1 MPHADMRQI
10 LLLFVFII
18 LAFICGA
25 VLSFPLYK
33 LLQIFT
39 DIPFHKITSQL
50 SSLCGLA
57 FIFLYL
63 RFNNI
68 LNKTTAGFNLAQV
81 SIKREIFTG
90 MAIGMMII
98 LVLVVVLLIL
108 GIHQPEQ
115 ELHSS
120 LNTIFLVLIK
130 AILSG
135 VMVAL
140 FEETLYRGALLGG
153 LSKTTNVLS
162 AIIISSAIY
171 SAVHFIKFPR
181 VPDGTDINWLTGFVI
196 LSDSFHRFTD
206 PAIVDSFLALFAF
219 GVLLAL
225 VRLNRGNIIQCMGIH
240 AGVVIAIKIIRES
253 TDYAPGNNFEF
264 LVNRH
269 DHLLG
274 YLALFWLIFIIAV
287 YYRYFYTARNQSGP
301 RYPLMF

>member
-1 MPHADMRQI
+1 MRQFFLLFIVIIMAFVCGALFSCPLYI
-10 LLLFVFII
+10 LLQVF
-18 LAFICGA
+18 G
-25 VLSFPLYK
+25 
-33 LLQIFT
+33 

-50 SSLCGLA
+50 SSLFGLV

-63 RFNNI
+63 RFNHI
-68 LNKTTAGFNLAQV
+68 LDRTTAGFNLAHV
-81 SIKREIFTG
+81 SVKREVFTG
-90 MAIGMMII
+90 MVAGIAIM
-98 LVLVVVLLIL
+98 LVLAVALLLL
-108 GIHQPEQ
+108 GMIVPEP
-115 ELHSS
+115 ELDIS
-120 LNTIFLVLIK
+120 LKFIITVLIK

-135 VMVAL
+135 IMVAL
-140 FEETLYRGALLGG
+140 IEETLYRGALLGG
-153 LSKTTNVLS
+153 LSKTTNVLA
-162 AIIISSAIY
+162 AIFISSAIY

-274 YLALFWLIFIIAV
+274 YLALFWLIIIIAV

>member
-1 MPHADMRQI
+1 MRQI

-140 FEETLYRGALLGG
+140 IEETLYRGALLGG

-162 AIIISSAIY
+162 AIIISSAVY
-171 SAVHFIKFPR
+171 SAVHFIKYPR
-181 VPDGTDINWLTGFVI
+181 VPADAEVGWTTGLEL
-196 LSDSFHRFTD
+196 LSRAFSRFQD
-206 PAIVDSFLALFAF
+206 PAIIDSFLALFAF

-225 VRLNRGNIIQCMGIH
+225 VRLNKGNIFQCMGLH
-240 AGVVIAIKIIRES
+240 AGVVIAIKIINQL
-253 TDYAPGNNFEF
+253 TDYAPGNNYEF
-264 LVNRH
+264 LVNRN

-274 YLALFWLIFIIAV
+274 YLALFWLIIIIAV

>member
-1 MPHADMRQI
+1 MRQL

-90 MAIGMMII
+90 MAMGMMII

-140 FEETLYRGALLGG
+140 IEETLYRGALLGG

-162 AIIISSAIY
+162 AIIISSAVY
-171 SAVHFIKFPR
+171 SAVHFIKYPR
-181 VPDGTDINWLTGFVI
+181 VPADAEVGWTTGLEL
-196 LSDSFHRFTD
+196 LSRAFSRFQD
-206 PAIVDSFLALFAF
+206 PAIIDSFLALFAF

-225 VRLNRGNIIQCMGIH
+225 VRLNKGNIFQCMGLH
-240 AGVVIAIKIIRES
+240 AGVVIAIKIINQL
-253 TDYAPGNNFEF
+253 TDYAPGNNYEF
-264 LVNRH
+264 LVNRN

-274 YLALFWLIFIIAV
+274 YLALFWLIIIIAV

>member
-1 MPHADMRQI
+1 MRQI

-90 MAIGMMII
+90 MAMGMMII

-162 AIIISSAIY
+162 AIIISSAVY
-171 SAVHFIKFPR
+171 SAVHFIKYPR
-181 VPDGTDINWLTGFVI
+181 VPADAEVGWTTGLEL
-196 LSDSFHRFTD
+196 LSRAFSRFQD
-206 PAIVDSFLALFAF
+206 PAIIDSFLALFAF

-225 VRLNRGNIIQCMGIH
+225 VRLNKGNIFQCMGLH
-240 AGVVIAIKIIRES
+240 AGVVIAIKIINQL
-253 TDYAPGNNFEF
+253 TDYAPGNNYEF
-264 LVNRH
+264 LVNRN

-274 YLALFWLIFIIAV
+274 YLALFWLIIIIAV

>member
-1 MPHADMRQI
+1 MRQI

-33 LLQIFT
+33 LLQIFA

-63 RFNNI
+63 HFNNI

-90 MAIGMMII
+90 MAMGMMII

-108 GIHQPEQ
+108 GIHQPEP
-115 ELHSS
+115 ELHFS
-120 LNTIFLVLIK
+120 LNTIYLVLIK

-153 LSKTTNVLS
+153 LSRTTNVLA
-162 AIIISSAIY
+162 AIFISSAIY

-274 YLALFWLIFIIAV
+274 YLALVWLAIIIV
-287 YYRYFYTARNQSGP
+287 IYYRYFFTARNPSGP
-301 RYPLMF
+301 

>member
-1 MPHADMRQI
+1 MRQI

-153 LSKTTNVLS
+153 LSRTTNVLA
-162 AIIISSAIY
+162 AIFISSAIY

-240 AGVVIAIKIIRES
+240 AGVVIAIKIINQL
-253 TDYAPGNNFEF
+253 TDYAPGNNYEF
-264 LVNRH
+264 LVNRN

-274 YLALFWLIFIIAV
+274 YLALFWLIIIIAV